1 MKKYLLLAT
10 VLIAQLFAADS
21 APLTARFINSNDLS
35 DESPIHFAMKGF
47 VGADTEEKWI
57 STKSTM
63 EDQIAQNV
71 MRRVLFFRG
80 EELVASTRSGRMPLG
95 MQPYFCENVES
106 SSEAH
111 NALRGTIEIGEL
123 TNERLDI
130 IRDAYVSLLKEIAE
144 TPNYKGVVRS
154 TVPQMPIML
163 VTDTVHAATI
173 MFNTNYQD
181 LNPVEIQD
189 QIAGAIIRDRIG
201 VSPDTNITAEGYPV
215 FLISQL
221 AHGQN
226 IIGSRSTY
234 VIDLPYNPGREG
246 ITPTLITLLNPSAV
260 EGNLVERF
268 DVIKERVNEYMLKLA

>member
-1 MKKYLLLAT
+1 MKKYLLLAA
-10 VLIAQLFAADS
+10 VLVAQLFTADL
-21 APLTARFINSNDLS
+21 PLTARFINLDDLS
-35 DESPIHFAMKGF
+35 NESSIHLTMKNF

-57 STKSTM
+57 SAKSTM
-63 EDQIAQNV
+63 ERQIAQNT

-80 EELVASTRSGRMPLG
+80 EELVTSARSGRMPLG

-106 SSEAH
+106 SSEEH
-111 NALRGTIEIGEL
+111 NALRGTIEIDEL

-130 IRDAYVSLLKEIAE
+130 IRDTYASLLTEIAE

-173 MFNTNYQD
+173 MFSSNYSD

-189 QIAGAIIRDRIG
+189 QIAAAIIRDRVG
-201 VSPDTNITAEGYPV
+201 VSSDANITAEGYPI

-221 AHGQN
+221 ACGQN
-226 IIGSRSTY
+226 VVGSRSTY
-234 VIDLPYNPGREG
+234 VIDLPYNAGREG
-246 ITPTLITLLNPSAV
+246 ITPTLITLLNAPAI
-260 EGNLVERF
+260 EGNLAERLALIR
-268 DVIKERVNEYMLKLA
+268 DRVDEYISKLA